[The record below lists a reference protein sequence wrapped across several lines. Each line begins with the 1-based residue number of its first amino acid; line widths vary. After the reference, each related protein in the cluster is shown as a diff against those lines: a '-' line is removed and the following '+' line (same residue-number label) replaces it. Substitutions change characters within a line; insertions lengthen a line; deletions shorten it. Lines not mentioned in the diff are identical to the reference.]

1 MNYKTKVKL
10 MLKNKLKVK
19 QILNFLDELY
29 SFNGKIGRKFYA
41 TRMLALVII
50 TPLSF
55 FLLGVLSSALLYI
68 SEFFGLLGFFSGFF
82 GLLGL
87 MLYGLH
93 IYGWFGLQV
102 RRMRD
107 LGWSTNWLI
116 LYPFFGLIMIVLFL
130 LKSGVDEE

>member
-55 FLLGVLSSALLYI
+55 FLLGVLSSALSY
-68 SEFFGLLGFFSGFF
+68 FSGFF

-93 IYGWFGLQV
+93 IYGLFGLQV